1 VALRHRRRRDASP
14 RVDAVA
20 GASIDCADRL
30 RARWSRPGCKRRS
43 SSCCG
48 RNPGILSSS
57 DDPYIE
63 NLSMALLQRK
73 NLFPAPLAKR
83 IKNGME
89 AVWGWRRDATP
100 NDHSWLPPCEDETG
114 DG

>member
-1 VALRHRRRRDASP
+1 
-14 RVDAVA
+14 
-20 GASIDCADRL
+20 
-30 RARWSRPGCKRRS
+30 
-43 SSCCG
+43 
-48 RNPGILSSS
+48 
-57 DDPYIE
+57 
-63 NLSMALLQRK
+63 MALLQRK